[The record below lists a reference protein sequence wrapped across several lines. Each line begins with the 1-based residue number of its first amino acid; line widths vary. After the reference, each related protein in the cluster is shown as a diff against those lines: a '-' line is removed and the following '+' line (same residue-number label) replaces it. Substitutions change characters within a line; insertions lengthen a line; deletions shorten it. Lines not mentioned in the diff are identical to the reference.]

1 MIAKRQPVRKI
12 IADKHPESLAPSY
25 VLLVD
30 GYSLLK
36 NGMVDTKVSK
46 DGKKYGGVF
55 QFMLHMKM
63 MLQKKDWDYVYCMF
77 DGAYSGNL
85 RHAIYEDY
93 KSNRDKTFFKSEY
106 DRQLNE
112 YARKVIQYSKKAPK
126 NGKKSVYDDKE
137 SFEWQKRVV
146 NAMLEELFVR
156 QYSFEQVEGDD
167 LIAYYIRNKMPNERI
182 IIMSGDRDLSQL
194 VQANVSLYDI
204 NLKKFVTEENFI
216 ETYGIHH
223 GNVVTV
229 KTLVGDTSDA
239 IYGVKGLGKDTL
251 VTYFPEI
258 RERNVTVEEIVEK
271 AGKIN
276 ADRVSEKKK
285 PLKVMDNIVNSV
297 TDGKQGDKL
306 YEINKAIIDLSRPM
320 LTDEAETDL
329 SRTLRLPM
337 DSEGRS
343 MKNLYSMVTELGLEE
358 WVEPGPFSSFFSI
371 FENIAKKERE
381 REKKIQGA

>member
-1 MIAKRQPVRKI
+1 
-12 IADKHPESLAPSY
+12 
-25 VLLVD
+25 
-30 GYSLLK
+30 
-36 NGMVDTKVSK
+36 
-46 DGKKYGGVF
+46 
-55 QFMLHMKM
+55 
-63 MLQKKDWDYVYCMF
+63 MF

-167 LIAYYIRNKMPNERI
+167 LIAYYVRNKMPNERI